1 MISHSIVI
9 FLYIHCLKI
18 PFVVTSKINA
28 NVTNELTNGIKH
40 SFFLFLP
47 SLASCLMPLEHL

>member
-1 MISHSIVI
+1 MISHSIAI

-40 SFFLFLP
+40 SFLFLP